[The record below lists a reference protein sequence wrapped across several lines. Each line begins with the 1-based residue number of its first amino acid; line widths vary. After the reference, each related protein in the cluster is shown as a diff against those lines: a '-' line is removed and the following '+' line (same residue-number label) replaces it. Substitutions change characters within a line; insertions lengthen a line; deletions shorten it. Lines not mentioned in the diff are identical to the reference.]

1 MQGFL
6 HRAAQARLAVRR
18 EEAARA
24 AERLAALATVR
35 PAHQAALDRLQAE
48 LGALFTAYLQRC
60 ASHV

>member
-24 AERLAALATVR
+24 TERLATLATVR
-35 PAHQAALDRLQAE
+35 PAHQAELDRLQAK
-48 LGALFTAYLQRC
+48 LGALFTAYLQRY